1 MTPAPSF
8 QDVTRPLCERL
19 GIAPLDESR
28 QSIALAI
35 DEGLTVGLLGH
46 QEGFII
52 VIAEIATLVD
62 PGDAQRLLPLLTANQ
77 FTAEHPA
84 LIGAVEPESGRFSL
98 WTRLRLTELDEPAL
112 MVLFDRVLAAASS
125 VRDWLQ
131 EPLTSGPALPGV
143 ELRA

>member
-8 QDVTRPLCERL
+8 HEVIRPLCERL
-19 GIAPLDESR
+19 GMAPLDEGR

-35 DEGLTVGLLGH
+35 DEGLTVGLLGY
-46 QEGFII
+46 QEGFLV
-52 VIAEIATLVD
+52 VIAEIAATVD
-62 PGDAQRLLPLLTANQ
+62 PRDAQRLLPLLAANR

-84 LIGAVEPESGRFSL
+84 LIGAVESDSGRFSL

-112 MVLFDRVLAAASS
+112 MILFDRVLAAASS

-131 EPLTSGPALPGV
+131 EPLTSGPACPGI